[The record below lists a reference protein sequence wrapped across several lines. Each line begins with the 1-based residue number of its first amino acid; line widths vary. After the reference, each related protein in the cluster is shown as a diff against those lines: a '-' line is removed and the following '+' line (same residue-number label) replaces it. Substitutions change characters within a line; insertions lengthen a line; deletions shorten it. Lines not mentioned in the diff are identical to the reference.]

1 MMVRLNK
8 EQIATLL
15 RDENVQK
22 GIEKASKGIALPG
35 FNTTESVLEFLGA
48 AILTSLENK
57 SNDLL

>member
-35 FNTTESVLEFLGA
+35 FNTIESVLEFLGA